1 MSDKE
6 SLWKRCRQ
14 MEAQENF
21 GEAFKCA
28 LYLQRM
34 NPNDEEVIETLRRLN
49 EKIQKLSQEAN
60 STENRMKKTLQY
72 LKDETEDDDKR
83 IGAANNLIALVR
95 ENSGRQLFIEQKG
108 FDLLVSLLKN
118 NKVLYDIRLAL
129 VRVLTQIIDSSIELA
144 KLVYSNIGI
153 DFLIDIM
160 SQQKNDEFLIASQ
173 SAIQS
178 LLTQFSGFSAK
189 DNQKIDQERAKKYE
203 QQIDTIMASLLQ
215 RINQRTMTAKCR
227 DCLLE
232 LLMVNIDPDAI
243 DWGKKLIKG
252 DGLSKLLE
260 VASELVEIRYESSMP
275 ITVDTR
281 THVAL
286 VLEKIYICMNC
297 DKSRDE
303 FRTKTM
309 EFLNDHLR
317 GPDIESK
324 IRATAVITALL
335 NGPIDAG
342 NHCLSQAGIVEM
354 MLAMANSGDVVQ
366 QCVAAEALIAATVKK
381 DKSETIARE
390 GMGILKALFRSDNPK
405 IKVRALVGLCKLGSV
420 GGTDASTRVISDEST
435 MELYKACCDL
445 LKIGDNSTDHNQ
457 NKSEDI
463 RKWAA
468 EGIAYLSLNADV
480 KEALCK
486 DPKPLEQLIELGKS
500 GELSCLFGVITTFV
514 NLTNSYEK
522 QEVIPEMIELAKFA
536 KQHVPEEHALDA
548 KQYVD
553 VRCKVLAEHH
563 VTSAL
568 VALSKTQAKTSRE
581 MICRVFNA
589 ICEHVNLRGY
599 VVQEGGVRVL
609 IRLALENNT
618 LTGKRL
624 AAQAMARI
632 AITNDPS
639 LVFPGQR
646 VIEVVGPIM
655 ELLHPECS
663 ALQNFEALMALTNLA
678 QMSVQLRSR
687 IIKDGG
693 FSRIEQYLYEDHQML
708 KRSAAQCIANLILA
722 DSVVKL
728 FEGDNDRIKY
738 FVILCGDEDLD
749 TASAAAGALA
759 MLTSISKKSC
769 QKILDSKD
777 WQQYLMQLISSKYP
791 ELQHRGVVIVHNMIS
806 SNGDCARKIIECPI
820 LECLMAITQPGIIE
834 TTDTVKEIA
843 KASLKRAEQLK
854 LIKHVEDMKIQQED
868 SEDLER
874 EI

>member
-6 SLWKRCRQ
+6 SLWQRCRQ
-14 MEAQENF
+14 MEAQENL
-21 GEAFKCA
+21 GESFKCA

-34 NPNDEEVIETLRRLN
+34 DPNDKEVIETLRRLN

-60 STENRMKKTLQY
+60 STENRMKKTIQY

-95 ENSGRQLFIEQKG
+95 ENSGRKLFIEQKG

-118 NKVLYDIRLAL
+118 PKVLYDIRMGL
-129 VRVLTQIIDSSIELA
+129 VRVLAQIIGSSMESA
-144 KLVYSNIGI
+144 QLVYSSIGI
-153 DFLIDIM
+153 DFIIEIM
-160 SQQKNDEFLIASQ
+160 SREKNDEFLIASQ
-173 SAIQS
+173 SAIQGM
-178 LLTQFSGFSAK
+178 LTHFSGFSAK
-189 DNQKIDQERAKKYE
+189 ENQKIDKEKAKKYE
-203 QQIDTIMASLLQ
+203 QHIDTIMASLFQ
-215 RINQRTMTAKCR
+215 RINQRMMSAKCR
-227 DCLLE
+227 DCLFE
-232 LLMVNIDPDAI
+232 LLMVNVDPEAI

-252 DGLSKLLE
+252 NGLSKLLE
-260 VASELVEIRYESSMP
+260 VASELVEVRYESSMP
-275 ITVDTR
+275 ITADTR

-286 VLEKIYICMNC
+286 VLEKIYNCMDC
-297 DKSRDE
+297 DKSREE
-303 FRTKTM
+303 FRTQM
-309 EFLNDHLR
+309 MQFMNDHLR
-317 GPDIESK
+317 GPNIESK
-324 IRATAVITALL
+324 VRATAAITALL

-342 NHCLSQAGIVEM
+342 NHCLTQVGIVEM
-354 MLAMANSGDVVQ
+354 MLAMANSDDVVQ

-390 GMGILKALFRSDNPK
+390 GMGILKALFRSNNPK

-445 LKIGDNSTDHNQ
+445 LEIGGKSPDHQ
-457 NKSEDI
+457 NKPEDI

-486 DPKPLEQLIELGKS
+486 DLKSLEQLIELGKS
-500 GELSCLFGVITTFV
+500 GELSCLFGVVTTFV
-514 NLTNSYEK
+514 NITNSYEK
-522 QEVIPEMIELAKFA
+522 QEIIPEMIELAKFA
-536 KQHVPEEHALDA
+536 KQHVPEEHVLDA

-553 VRCKVLAEHH
+553 ARCKILAENH

-609 IRLALENNT
+609 IRLALENNM

-624 AAQAMARI
+624 AAQAIARI

-646 VIEVVGPIM
+646 ALEVVGPIM

-663 ALQNFEALMALTNLA
+663 ALQNFESLMALTNLA
-678 QMSVQLRSR
+678 QMSVQLRNR

-693 FSRIEQYLYEDHQML
+693 YSSIEQFIYEDHQML
-708 KRSAAQCIANLILA
+708 KRSSTQCIANLILA
-722 DSVVKL
+722 DSIVKL
-728 FEGDNDRIKY
+728 FEGDNDRVKY
-738 FVILCGDEDLD
+738 FVILCGDDDLD

-769 QKILDSKD
+769 QKILDAKE

-806 SNGDCARKIIECPI
+806 SNGNCARKIIESPI
-820 LECLMAITQPGIIE
+820 LEILMAITQPGIIE
-834 TTDTVKEIA
+834 TNDTVKEIA

-854 LIKHVEDMKIQQED
+854 LIKHIENLNLQQETG
-868 SEDLER
+868 EDVER
-874 EI
+874 EL